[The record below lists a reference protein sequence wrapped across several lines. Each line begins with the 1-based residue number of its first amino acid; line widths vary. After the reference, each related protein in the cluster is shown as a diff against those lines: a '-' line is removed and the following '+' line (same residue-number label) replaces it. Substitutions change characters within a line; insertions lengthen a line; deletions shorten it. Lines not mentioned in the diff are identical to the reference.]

1 MLLSLLEVV
10 LSTRSGNEPVRLAFE
25 RARESGALDD
35 IPGLVYPN
43 VDKSGTIEELVDT
56 GMQRILGGS
65 RQAPQS
71 GAWLCNAGTAQ
82 SRGKAGP

>member
-56 GMQRILGGS
+56 GM
-65 RQAPQS
+65 
-71 GAWLCNAGTAQ
+71 
-82 SRGKAGP
+82 